1 MNVLLPE
8 PLIQALA
15 QRPQRELACR
25 ERARRHVPPQAAR
38 RTRED
43 ERASLPLRVEPVL
56 LERLDRRAR
65 ERERTVHVHVHR
77 SAQVVG
83 SDGEERSPLCER
95 DVVHRDAE
103 LGRTARGPRVRQDG
117 RECRGRVLVAVRFGD
132 EPGGLVSGTVIPI
145 SNDWKKHG
153 LPRRR

>member
-8 PLIQALA
+8 LLVQALA
-15 QRPQRELACR
+15 QRPQRKLARR

-56 LERLDRRAR
+56 LERLDRGAG
-65 ERERTVHVHVHR
+65 ERERAMHVHIHR
-77 SAQVVG
+77 SAQVIG
-83 SDGEERSPLCER
+83 RDGEERAPLRER

-132 EPGGLVSGTVIPI
+132 EPGGLVAGTVSPI
-145 SNDWKKHG
+145 SDDWKKHG